1 MCGSF
6 FELLIK
12 YTQTISLD
20 ITTYFEDL
28 FSVSPSVADPI
39 LIWMQKWPDI
49 CHAPVRTPAC
59 MDSWMDL
66 TECSL
71 ATSWWLPMR
80 SWMDSAILVLP
91 LVMSIICLLI
101 TFTLEAIRNDL
112 FRWLVPDFYILTIP
126 LLSEQLE
133 SRNALF
139 ADFDVPPS
147 QWQKATG
154 GFDMLGSGRTR
165 SRRRKGRQIWLQPS
179 LFRVLYT
186 YRVSQRTIFLKL
198 SFGTEERWKEFKNDP
213 FKDWSRNS
221 SRTQCWSGS
230 QSDQNCFAQHWRCR
244 QWMPIKEI
252 GRRDCKIC
260 RAADFS
266 FVYLSSFIG
275 LDIFAWLQSLPDIA
289 RHCDTAR
296 IKHMCVWWI
305 LRLLFSVC
313 QDQPHLHFRAIL
325 CPCN

>member
-1 MCGSF
+1 MWLF
-6 FELLIK
+6 FWALIK

-101 TFTLEAIRNDL
+101 TFTLEA
-112 FRWLVPDFYILTIP
+112 
-126 LLSEQLE
+126 SEMISLDGWFLISTFWQYHCFLNNLK

-139 ADFDVPPS
+139 R
-147 QWQKATG
+147 
-154 GFDMLGSGRTR
+154 GFWCS
-165 SRRRKGRQIWLQPS
+165 
-179 LFRVLYT
+179 
-186 YRVSQRTIFLKL
+186 
-198 SFGTEERWKEFKNDP
+198 
-213 FKDWSRNS
+213 
-221 SRTQCWSGS
+221 
-230 QSDQNCFAQHWRCR
+230 A
-244 QWMPIKEI
+244 
-252 GRRDCKIC
+252 
-260 RAADFS
+260 
-266 FVYLSSFIG
+266 
-275 LDIFAWLQSLPDIA
+275 
-289 RHCDTAR
+289 
-296 IKHMCVWWI
+296 
-305 LRLLFSVC
+305 
-313 QDQPHLHFRAIL
+313 
-325 CPCN
+325 